1 MEVSEMVR
9 GLVKTVM
16 LSLLCVQSA
25 SAAVILMYH
34 HIDADTPPATS
45 VTPEQFAGNLDSL
58 AAEGFEVVRL
68 DELIERVRSGADPR
82 QKLAAITF
90 DDAYRSIYEAG
101 LPALEARGWK
111 GAVFIN
117 TGGVGEA
124 GRAMTRAMI
133 ADAHQR
139 GHLLLNH
146 SQSHPHMVRRLP
158 EETEQEWLARIRTD
172 IESGRRQ
179 LGEWLGEQP
188 LPWLA
193 WPYGEQSAPLRAMLK
208 DMGYLAFGQQSGALD
223 EHIDWQNIPRIPVNG
238 LHADWRSLRD
248 KVLALPFPVRTT
260 VPADGVTSEPR
271 PSLTLLLN
279 GDWRGRNIQ
288 CFAGPRFAAPTV
300 RFSDGVSELTLR
312 SEVDIPVGRS
322 RYNCTAAA
330 GDGRF
335 HWYSWVWMRP
345 DGEQWYAE

>member
-1 MEVSEMVR
+1 MVR

-16 LSLLCVQSA
+16 LALLWSQSA

-34 HIDADTPPATS
+34 HIDTDTPPATS
-45 VTPEQFAGNLDSL
+45 VTPQQFTDNLDRL
-58 AAEGFEVVRL
+58 AAEGFQVVRL
-68 DELIERVRSGADPR
+68 DELIERVKGGEDPR
-82 QKLAAITF
+82 SKLVAITF

-117 TGGVGEA
+117 SGGVGET
-124 GRAMTRAMI
+124 GRAMSKAMI

-146 SQSHPHMVRRLP
+146 SHSHPHMVRQLP
-158 EETEQEWLARIRTD
+158 DETGQDWLARIRED
-172 IESGRRQ
+172 IETGQ
-179 LGEWLGEQP
+179 QNLAQWIGEQP

-208 DMGYLAFGQQSGALD
+208 EMGYLAFGQQSGALD
-223 EHIDWQNIPRIPVNG
+223 ADVDWQNIPRIPVNSM
-238 LHADWRSLRD
+238 HADWSSLRD

-260 VPADGVTSEPR
+260 LPADGVTREAR
-271 PSLTLLLN
+271 PMLTVLLN
-279 GDWRGRNIQ
+279 GDWRRRNIQ
-288 CFAGPRFAAPTV
+288 CFAGGRLVAPVV

-312 SEVDIPVGRS
+312 SASDIPPGRS

-330 GDGRF
+330 GEGRF
-335 HWYSWVWMRP
+335 HWYSWVWMRRE
-345 DGEQWYAE
+345 GEQWYPE